1 MFPSE
6 VVVTKRRYTRIEVKT
21 RLRDRHPLTDCE
33 LLVVLSWDKYLLID
47 TYFRGYVN
55 RIHRLFRNDAYK

>member
-6 VVVTKRRYTRIEVKT
+6 VVVTIRRYTRIEVKNH
-21 RLRDRHPLTDCE
+21 LRDRHPLTDRE

-55 RIHRLFRNDAYK
+55 RIHRLFR